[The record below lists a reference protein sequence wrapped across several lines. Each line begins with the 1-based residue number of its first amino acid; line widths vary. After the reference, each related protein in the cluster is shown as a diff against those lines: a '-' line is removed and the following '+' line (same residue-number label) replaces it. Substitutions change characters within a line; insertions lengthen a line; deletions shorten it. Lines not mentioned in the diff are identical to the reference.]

1 MGHPQPGDVLLVKT
15 PRKSWA
21 VGRKVM
27 GSAWDHVS
35 VVIRDDHT
43 LNVVFPRV
51 VRTPLH
57 RMLRPERKPLLL
69 RPAWPSEAARDGF
82 VDALEALADAPYD
95 SARGASF
102 ILKLAL
108 RRALGVRLPLR
119 PPSMKGPRFVCTDTA
134 LLGLS
139 AALPGFEE
147 ALRTLPLDYGAL
159 RCAST
164 TDFLRI
170 AEARPDLLHREAL

>member
-1 MGHPQPGDVLLVKT
+1 MGHPQPGDVLLVRT

-35 VVIRDDHT
+35 LVIRGDCA
-43 LNVVFPRV
+43 LNIVFPRA
-51 VRTPLH
+51 VRTPLS
-57 RMLRPERKPLLL
+57 RMLRPERLPLLL
-69 RPAWPSEAARDGF
+69 RPAWPSAEARDGF
-82 VDALEALADAPYD
+82 VDALEALADVPYD

-119 PPSMKGPRFVCTDTA
+119 PPSAKGPRYVCTDTA
-134 LLGLS
+134 VLGLS

-147 ALRTLPLDYGAL
+147 ALRTLPLDYRAL

-164 TDFLRI
+164 TDFVRI
-170 AEARPDLLHREAL
+170 AEARPDLLRREAL